1 LSVLISG
8 SDQRILQLQEQL
20 QASQIHLS
28 TVKNQLAAA
37 EKNQAR
43 TDLHLALTQ
52 QLLGDS
58 QQIAREAR
66 IEVEFYQGARRTNL
80 LCPQALNIIH
90 DTLDPSS
97 ASFDPASPNFIT
109 YAQQFSSGVMSR
121 TPADY
126 FYVHDM
132 RDDYHTANT
141 AYAKELRELRTEIHA
156 LRTRIARALL

>member
-1 LSVLISG
+1 MSVLISG

-52 QLLGDS
+52 QLLCDS
-58 QQIAREAR
+58 QQIATEAR
-66 IEVEFYQGARRTNL
+66 IEVEFCQGARRTNL
-80 LCPQALNIIH
+80 LCLQALNIIH

-97 ASFDPASPNFIT
+97 DSFDPASPNFIT
-109 YAQQFSSGVMSR
+109 YAQQFSSDVMSR

-141 AYAKELRELRTEIHA
+141 AYAKELRELRTENHA